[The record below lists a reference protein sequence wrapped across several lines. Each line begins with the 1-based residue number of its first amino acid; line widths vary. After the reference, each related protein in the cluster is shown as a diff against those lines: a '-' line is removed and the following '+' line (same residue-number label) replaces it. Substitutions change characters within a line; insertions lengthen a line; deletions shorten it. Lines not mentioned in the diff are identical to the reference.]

1 VDSKTYPRRNNS
13 RCWLKGTTRAK
24 HPNED
29 AKQMMRS
36 RMGSPFI
43 RQPSQ
48 EQDIN
53 MVREQN
59 AISIIA
65 QNDGEDVSNSLPLML
80 GPLELWSKTESS

>member
-1 VDSKTYPRRNNS
+1 
-13 RCWLKGTTRAK
+13 
-24 HPNED
+24 
-29 AKQMMRS
+29 
-36 RMGSPFI
+36 MGSPFI

-65 QNDGEDVSNSLPLML
+65 QDDGEDVSNSLPLML

>member
-1 VDSKTYPRRNNS
+1 
-13 RCWLKGTTRAK
+13 
-24 HPNED
+24 
-29 AKQMMRS
+29 MMRS

-80 GPLELWSKTESS
+80 GPLEQNREQLISEHMQACLVSGALPILTWKSD